1 LTSAVITRS
10 CEVMAMKVFSFKLPR
25 ELKAELDKLN
35 LNITRS
41 EAIRRAIWET
51 IEYARKHERLPPIL
65 QDFYDG
71 RPFVVTSVKI
81 DDDLDRELSKAA
93 AWLNTSKAEII
104 RRAIIRYIMLRKR
117 KTAVYMGRYVR
128 IHNGLI

>member
-1 LTSAVITRS
+1 
-10 CEVMAMKVFSFKLPR
+10 MKVFSFKVPR

-51 IEYARKHERLPPIL
+51 IEYAKKHGRLPPIF

-71 RPFVVTSVKI
+71 GAIVVTSVKI

-93 AWLNTSKAEII
+93 VWLNTTKAEII
-104 RRAIIRYIMLRKR
+104 RRAIIRYVMSRKR
-117 KTAVYMGRYVR
+117 KTAVYVGRNVKIRY
-128 IHNGLI
+128 GLF